1 MIRTEILIRAGR
13 QHLSRSIL
21 ARAVGRRTSTKAPT
35 FLNSHSTAHR
45 RSNLPRGPSHSLP
58 LLHPSQRR
66 NSEITFG
73 REAMHQRHSLLL
85 RAVLNPFLFL
95 FFFHKHQ
102 AIQERSG
109 KSRKTV
115 HYAFGNSRVA
125 KTKKRKKNDSRVTV
139 IGHYP
144 AIPSRRHVDAVRP
157 DSRLNRSERST
168 WSRGCPSRRPTLT
181 TPPPF
186 S

>member
-85 RAVLNPFLFL
+85 RAVRNPFLFF

-109 KSRKTV
+109 EVEKNGALCVRQL
-115 HYAFGNSRVA
+115 ARCEN
-125 KTKKRKKNDSRVTV
+125 KKKKEKRLARHSNRALPRDSV
-139 IGHYP
+139 
-144 AIPSRRHVDAVRP
+144 PSTR
-157 DSRLNRSERST
+157 
-168 WSRGCPSRRPTLT
+168 
-181 TPPPF
+181 
-186 S
+186 